1 MHQQWSRTF
10 ENSDVATQLV
20 PVPPYAC
27 AFLRKSLLNYLIYCI
42 YFALSRPQQI
52 ELLHVASHAFKP
64 SQGGWTSPHSGISST
79 STGRWNRCDT
89 WRNLRSSRASPW
101 CLGCWECRTNAS
113 PGERRRRCNL
123 LRIMITVTSTWFHH
137 LKFILKHVHHANDA
151 VPDQWVK
158 YCNQWLKRL
167 LMIWAWTLGT
177 CRKKNPSKTT

>member
-123 LRIMITVTSTWFHH
+123 LRIMTTVTSTMSRGSTIWSSSWSMCTMRTMPFLTNESSIATNGWKDYWWFE
-137 LKFILKHVHHANDA
+137 
-151 VPDQWVK
+151 
-158 YCNQWLKRL
+158 L
-167 LMIWAWTLGT
+167 L
-177 CRKKNPSKTT
+177 P

>member
-123 LRIMITVTSTWFHH
+123 LRIMITVTSTMSRGSTIWSSSWSMCTMRTMPFLTNESSIATNGWNDYWWFE
-137 LKFILKHVHHANDA
+137 LE
-151 VPDQWVK
+151 P
-158 YCNQWLKRL
+158 
-167 LMIWAWTLGT
+167 
-177 CRKKNPSKTT
+177 